1 MVERC
6 YSPLTRCRL
15 HFCRLRLLLGASLW
29 LTTHATAAAQTADNQ
44 VADDTSAAVAAELST
59 DPRAKPA
66 NEPQQHAHIASLIE
80 QLGDDNYHRR
90 SDAKWEL
97 ERIGLVA
104 FEQLRQAAEGHANAH
119 VARAAR
125 YLIES
130 QNVVWWLES
139 DSLEVREFLKSYN
152 ESTSDDRD
160 TVLQQLSEL
169 STPDALLALC
179 RLARFESHELRSKSA
194 ALYLMQAISK
204 QLKELD
210 QPNRTRQSSQLASS
224 IRLTLGESP
233 RASTLWLKAFMDDL
247 QSSSELESDQAAA
260 SPGKGGRK
268 AQQAPLRDAT
278 ASRDGP
284 SQLGRWQEIV
294 AHEQELAT
302 AQPPAASQPSR
313 QSFKH
318 MRTLTVTLRL
328 YRWLGSWI
336 TEHYGRLAAL
346 ELVRSSLEL
355 ISNDP
360 QALLT
365 AVAWAIEAEL
375 PELVP
380 ELADKYADQFTDEPE
395 LGYYLAESYLRLGD
409 ESSAQ
414 KAADTASQAIVKQ
427 VEQQKKLPNLDLKE
441 IQANLHYQT
450 AIRLAKRGLFA
461 WAEQEYLRA
470 LSLESR
476 AKASIR
482 ADLAQFYWFG
492 GENEKAAQTLRPL
505 ADEALQAGE
514 AELPMQADVYSN
526 PAATLANF
534 HFYSGLAAIDENNP
548 LLASEHLRKSL
559 EIGGV
564 FPNPDVVIALQQL
577 GSEEP
582 FHSYFQMAFDEMSGN
597 FRIQVLEA
605 EEQLSRA
612 ADRMSRAMS
621 SPRLA
626 EECNQLA
633 WLLSKCEISTSE
645 ALSLSLR
652 SLELSPDDPFFLDT
666 LARCYFA
673 DGQLEDAVRTQKKA
687 IRLAPHERQMLKQ
700 LREFEAALAAEK
712 SS

>member
-6 YSPLTRCRL
+6 YSPRKPCRL
-15 HFCRLRLLLGASLW
+15 QSCHLRLLLCAVLLCTGCII
-29 LTTHATAAAQTADNQ
+29 TGATAVAQTADKRL
-44 VADDTSAAVAAELST
+44 AGDETAAENAAAAADS
-59 DPRAKPA
+59 PPAKPES
-66 NEPQQHAHIASLIE
+66 EPQQQARITSLIE

-97 ERIGLVA
+97 ERIGLAA

-139 DSLEVREFLKSYN
+139 DSLEVRELLKSYN
-152 ESTSDDRD
+152 EPTSDDRD
-160 TVLQQLSEL
+160 TVLLQLSEL
-169 STPDALLALC
+169 GSPDALLALC

-210 QPNRTRQSSQLASS
+210 PPSRAQQSSQLVGSLA
-224 IRLTLGESP
+224 LTLGDSR
-233 RASTLWLKAFMDDL
+233 RAATQWLSAFIDDL
-247 QSSSELESDQAAA
+247 QSGPELESSSGAA
-260 SPGKGGRK
+260 SRL
-268 AQQAPLRDAT
+268 A
-278 ASRDGP
+278 
-284 SQLGRWQEIV
+284 RWQEIV
-294 AHEQELAT
+294 VQEQQLAT
-302 AQPPAASQPSR
+302 AQPQPVAQISG
-313 QSFKH
+313 QSLGH
-318 MRTLTVTLRL
+318 LRTLAVTLRL

-336 TEHYGRLAAL
+336 TDHYGRAHAL

-355 ISNDP
+355 VGNDP

-365 AVAWAIEAEL
+365 AAAWAIEAEL

-380 ELADKYADQFTDEPE
+380 ELAGKHVDQFTDEPQ
-395 LGYYLAESYLRLGD
+395 LGYYLAESYLQLGN
-409 ESSAQ
+409 ESAAQ
-414 KAADTASQAIVKQ
+414 KAADVASEAIVKQ
-427 VEQQKKLPNLDLKE
+427 VEQLKTLTNLNLEE
-441 IQANLHYQT
+441 IQANRHYQH
-450 AIRLAKRGLFA
+450 ARLLSQRGLFP

-470 LSLESR
+470 LALESR
-476 AKASIR
+476 VKAVIC

-492 GENEKAAQTLRPL
+492 SKNEKAAQTLRPL
-505 ADEALQAGE
+505 AEAALHDGE
-514 AELPMQADVYSN
+514 PELPMQADVYSN
-526 PAATLANF
+526 PAAALANF
-534 HFYSGLAAIDENNP
+534 HFYSGLAALDENNKP
-548 LLASEHLRKSL
+548 LASEHLRQAL
-559 EIGGV
+559 EVGGV
-564 FPNPDVVIALQQL
+564 SPNPDVVIALQRL

-582 FHSYFQMAFDEMSGN
+582 FHSYFQTAFDDMSDA
-597 FRIQVLEA
+597 FRIRVLEA
-605 EEQLSRA
+605 EEQLSKA

-621 SPRLA
+621 GPRLA

-652 SLELSPDDPFFLDT
+652 SLELMPDEPVYLDT

-673 DGQLEDAVRTQKKA
+673 DGQFDDAVRTQKKA

-700 LREFEAALAAEK
+700 LREFETALAAQT
-712 SS
+712 SN